1 MTAREVAELERAWR
15 ALAVS
20 PPRSHTV
27 RLITL
32 RLGDG
37 RHECP
42 ARAALSPELGV
53 HGDRWSS
60 GSLRKVDAQVTLM
73 DARVAELVA
82 AGRAPLDAPGDNFLV
97 DLELGE
103 EALPAGSRLRLG
115 GALIEITALPHTGCK
130 KFRERLGA
138 AALAWVNDGPNRAL
152 RLRGVNCRVIEA
164 GAVAVGDPVT
174 PA

>member
-1 MTAREVAELERAWR
+1 VTEREVAELERAWR
-15 ALAVS
+15 ALSAS
-20 PPRSHTV
+20 PPRSRTV

-42 ARAALSPELGV
+42 GRAALSPELGV
-53 HGDRWSS
+53 HGDRWAS
-60 GSLRKVDAQVTLM
+60 GSRRKLDAQVTLM
-73 DARVAELVA
+73 DVRVAELVA
-82 AGRAPLDAPGDNFLV
+82 AGRAPLDAPGDNFLI
-97 DLELGE
+97 DLDLAE

-138 AALAWVNDGPNRAL
+138 TALAWVNDGPNRAL
-152 RLRGVNCRVIEA
+152 RLRGVNCRIVE
-164 GAVAVGDPVT
+164 GGEVSVGDPVI

>member
-1 MTAREVAELERAWR
+1 VTAPEVAELERAWR
-15 ALAVS
+15 ALAAS
-20 PPRSHTV
+20 LPRTGMV

-42 ARAALSPELGV
+42 GRAALSPELGV

-60 GSLRKVDAQVTLM
+60 GSRRKLDAQVTLM

-82 AGRAPLDAPGDNFLV
+82 AGRVPLDAPGDNFLV
-97 DLELGE
+97 DLALGE
-103 EALPAGSRLRLG
+103 EALPAGSRLRMG
-115 GALIEITALPHTGCK
+115 SALIEITALPHTGCK

-138 AALAWVNDGPNRAL
+138 TALAWVNDGPNRAL
-152 RLRGVNCRVIEA
+152 RLRGVNCRVIES
-164 GAVAVGDPVT
+164 GEVAVGDRVV
-174 PA
+174 AL